1 MCCSKTFT
9 HHYITEEQKI
19 ILHSLLE
26 DTKERKCCDC
36 KVPENSNSVATFY
49 IIAGAV
55 LSGAATAV
63 QMILVKR
70 QAFGI

>member
-1 MCCSKTFT
+1 M
-9 HHYITEEQKI
+9 
-19 ILHSLLE
+19 LHSLLE

-36 KVPENSNSVATFY
+36 KVPENSNLVATFY